1 MLHPKVLTI
10 SYERSYEIK
19 QRFKEVLGLFQ
30 IKHFSLDLVRPDG
43 QMLFF
48 SGTPSH
54 GYEVC
59 SKGFGAYDPTI
70 APENYKNKEF
80 YWWHELEGVR
90 YVNEIEY
97 IRQIRHGFKYGFML
111 VRRWDDFYLVYSFA
125 AGKVSKNFIERIENS
140 INELFEAGDYVYNSM
155 RDIYAEYT
163 GVYVPP
169 LIDKFYP
176 YVGGPPV
183 ARYSNVT
190 STPSGIFVSKKNSTP
205 YSPLRLMVDNQS

>member
-1 MLHPKVLTI
+1 MLHPEVLTI
-10 SYERSYEIK
+10 SYKHRYEISK
-19 QRFKEVLGLFQ
+19 RFKEVLGLFQ

-43 QMLFF
+43 QMIFL

-70 APENYKNKEF
+70 SPENYKTKEF
-80 YWWHELEGVR
+80 YWWHELQGVR

-97 IRQIRHGFKYGFML
+97 IRQIRHGFKYGFMM
-111 VRRWDDFYLVYSFA
+111 VRHWDDFYLIYSFA
-125 AGKVSKNFIERIENS
+125 AGKVSKDFVSRIENS

-155 RDIYAEYT
+155 RDIYAGYT
-163 GVYVPP
+163 GGYVPP

-176 YVGGPPV
+176 YVGGPPIP
-183 ARYSNVT
+183 RYSNV
-190 STPSGIFVSKKNSTP
+190 SSAASNVFFSQHNKSQR
-205 YSPLRLMVDNQS
+205 SPLWLMVDD